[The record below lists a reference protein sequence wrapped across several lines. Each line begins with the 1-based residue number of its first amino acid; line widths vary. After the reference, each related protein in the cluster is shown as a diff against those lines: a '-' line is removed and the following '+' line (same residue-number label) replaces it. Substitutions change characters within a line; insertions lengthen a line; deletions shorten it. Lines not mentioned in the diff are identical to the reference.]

1 VTPGEARDLVRSA
14 WAQVEV
20 EHLTTRAEVNEHR
33 AALAEVFAALA
44 PASLTPAERA
54 AVERG
59 RASLAR
65 HAASLRA
72 PANASL
78 LESVA
83 ALDALLA
90 REGGEPVAATVAH
103 KSAGGRGLRTT
114 GQVVQFH
121 VHEPQVQQVPVRVP
135 RRCPRCG
142 LTS

>member
-20 EHLTTRAEVNEHR
+20 EHLATRAEVNEHR

-44 PASLTPAERA
+44 PSPEQAA
-54 AVERG
+54 AVRRG
-59 RASLAR
+59 RDALAR
-65 HAASLRA
+65 QAEALRS

-83 ALDALLA
+83 ALDALLDD
-90 REGGEPVAATVAH
+90 RE
-103 KSAGGRGLRTT
+103 TT
-114 GQVVQFH
+114 TPRALSQQVQVH